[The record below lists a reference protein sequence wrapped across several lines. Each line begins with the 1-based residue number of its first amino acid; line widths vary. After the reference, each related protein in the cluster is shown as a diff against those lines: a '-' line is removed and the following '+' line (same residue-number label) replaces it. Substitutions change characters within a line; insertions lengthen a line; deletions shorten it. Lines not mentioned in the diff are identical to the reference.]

1 LTKSGNY
8 DAGIVISASHNPYG
22 DNGIKLFNGDGFK
35 LSDDTEARLEY
46 LIRDSEALYQRS
58 RAISRTGRVRY
69 LENAVDGYCNF
80 LRQCMG
86 AGFSLEGIK
95 LVMDCAHGAASQVA
109 PMFFRDLGAQV
120 TPLFCDPDGININDQ
135 CGSQHPEALAARV
148 VAEKADIG
156 LAFDG
161 DADRLIVVD
170 EKGNILSGDQIMAI
184 CADFMKKK
192 GRLKNDVVVSTVM
205 SNMGF
210 GTALKNM
217 GIRHIKAGVGD
228 RYVMEEMVRSGA
240 VLGGEDSG
248 HLIFLN
254 PHTTGDGLLAAL
266 NVLDSMRQSG
276 VPVSVLSDIMTVYPQ
291 CLINVDVVAKP
302 PLDQVKSV
310 ITVISDAEAQLGE
323 SGRVLVRYSGTQSQ
337 CRVMVEGPTEAAT
350 RTLCEKIALVVKKE
364 LG

>member
-1 LTKSGNY
+1 
-8 DAGIVISASHNPYG
+8 
-22 DNGIKLFNGDGFK
+22 
-35 LSDDTEARLEY
+35 
-46 LIRDSEALYQRS
+46 
-58 RAISRTGRVRY
+58 
-69 LENAVDGYCNF
+69 
-80 LRQCMG
+80 
-86 AGFSLEGIK
+86 
-95 LVMDCAHGAASQVA
+95 
-109 PMFFRDLGAQV
+109 
-120 TPLFCDPDGININDQ
+120 
-135 CGSQHPEALAARV
+135 
-148 VAEKADIG
+148 
-156 LAFDG
+156 
-161 DADRLIVVD
+161 VVD